1 MKPNQSC
8 LLTYTYNPTNFI
20 IASTISAML
29 QNLHKLVS
37 GPKTWNAKKSAK
49 PLLKKNLSVH
59 FSKAKL
65 SRKMCDMAQVVDLVG
80 REGLS
85 SIKKYD
91 K

>member
-8 LLTYTYNPTNFI
+8 LLTYTYDPTNFI

-49 PLLKKNLSVH
+49 PLLK
-59 FSKAKL
+59 
-65 SRKMCDMAQVVDLVG
+65 
-80 REGLS
+80 
-85 SIKKYD
+85 
-91 K
+91 